1 MRGLATSSPSVDS
14 GAPRYDDHF
23 PKKRVPVKDNG
34 RIVKADFSVST
45 EERTYLVDCC
55 VAGVTQ
61 EILETSIKTAGAI
74 AQASEDRK
82 IREVNSKY
90 DVESKKNVTFVPF
103 VLEVTG
109 SFGKRAR
116 EFVKTI
122 VKTQAP
128 PRRGEGSS
136 PATPAELAQH
146 HARLYHRIV
155 ERTTAALHAKNASI
169 LDSYLRKMRTKA
181 AALGQV

>member
-1 MRGLATSSPSVDS
+1 M
-14 GAPRYDDHF
+14 
-23 PKKRVPVKDNG
+23 
-34 RIVKADFSVST
+34 
-45 EERTYLVDCC
+45 
-55 VAGVTQ
+55 
-61 EILETSIKTAGAI
+61 
-74 AQASEDRK
+74 
-82 IREVNSKY
+82 
-90 DVESKKNVTFVPF
+90 TFVPF

-155 ERTTAALHAKNASI
+155 ERTTAALHASREERIYPGFIPEEDA
-169 LDSYLRKMRTKA
+169 D
-181 AALGQV
+181 